1 LSNSIFKIKNQ
12 SDFKYAIHEMKKY
25 SNNRIFYRE
34 EFSLLSEYLIWL
46 INGTKKTTIRYK
58 KNANEVPFQKVL
70 PLYETINKNKKR
82 EVGKIEIENI
92 EIKRFSELNENDAV
106 RDGFSTKKDLIK
118 ALKEIYRDIEEDSQV
133 IIYSIH
139 LKELY

>member
-1 LSNSIFKIKNQ
+1 
-12 SDFKYAIHEMKKY
+12 MKKY